1 MSFTA
6 VKDVHHFLRPRVLE
20 RHLTERECI
29 PERKPSCGRTRSRP
43 PDGSPH
49 PLGAER
55 GPHAGRRVPQT
66 PAGPPRR
73 GLPPPAGATGGGHG
87 LAARPP
93 HGPHPSGTPS
103 PAACTALSGRPSWPF
118 LPRPPP
124 VPRSPSPSSPPTC
137 TCCLK
142 SSWGPK
148 RRKHPQDHPTCII
161 RFLTVQSGV
170 MRRARE

>member
-1 MSFTA
+1 MTTVEHRIIVHYVSFTA
-6 VKDVHHFLRPRVLE
+6 VKDMHHFLRPRVLE

-118 LPRPPP
+118 LPPTPRPSLAPRPPAHLPRAP
-124 VPRSPSPSSPPTC
+124 VVLNPLGDPNVENTHRIIPR
-137 TCCLK
+137 
-142 SSWGPK
+142 
-148 RRKHPQDHPTCII
+148 
-161 RFLTVQSGV
+161 
-170 MRRARE
+170 A